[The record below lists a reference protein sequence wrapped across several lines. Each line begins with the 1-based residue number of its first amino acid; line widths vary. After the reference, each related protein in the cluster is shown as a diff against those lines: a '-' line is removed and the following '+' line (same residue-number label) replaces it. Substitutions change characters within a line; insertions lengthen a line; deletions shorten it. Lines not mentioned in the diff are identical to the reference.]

1 MIICIPFENL
11 LFAELLHLFAEF
23 KQVEERL
30 SHGRLLS
37 QLKPWQA
44 LDWHQLKDQ
53 RGFRAHRW
61 FVWRREVCSSTGE
74 RARTTTPTVEEHSRC
89 N

>member
-30 SHGRLLS
+30 SHGRFLS

-44 LDWHQLKDQ
+44 LDRDQLKDQ
-53 RGFRAHRW
+53 EGRAHRW
-61 FVWRREVCSSTGE
+61 AVWRREICSSTGE
-74 RARTTTPTVEEHSRC
+74 RACTTTPTVEEHSLC